1 MTDKNQIELAEP
13 VEDAVIV
20 AGHPRS
26 GTSLACQ
33 IAETAGVTF
42 RKEMGKDA
50 YNKGGYY
57 EMKDAKELSSH
68 ILKKGMNKENTER
81 LNKVAEK
88 LRKQEKP
95 RGLKLVHITAVPYFQ
110 QILKEPRF
118 IFIYRDPREVK
129 SSMFRRGFSE
139 FPVPWAKNNNALLSL
154 LQDQKNS
161 IVISYEDILSKKK
174 SVKKK
179 FGEIGLEINFSP
191 VKSNWRTQKAPKL
204 ALSEKEE
211 KVYKIL
217 KEMKE
222 EH

>member
-1 MTDKNQIELAEP
+1 MTNKDQLELAEP
-13 VEDAVIV
+13 VEDVVLV

-33 IAETAGVTF
+33 VAETAGVTF

-68 ILKKGMNKENTER
+68 ILKNGMNKKNTKR

-88 LRKQEKP
+88 LREQEKP
-95 RGLKLVHITAVPYFQ
+95 RGLKLVHMPAIPYFQ
-110 QILKEPRF
+110 QIMKEPKF
-118 IFIYRDPREVK
+118 VFIYRNPREVK

-154 LQDQKNS
+154 HQDQEKS
-161 IVISYEDILSKKK
+161 IVVSYEDIMKKK
-174 SVKKK
+174 ESVKQK
-179 FGEIGLEINFSP
+179 FKEIDLDVDFSP
-191 VKSNWRTQKAPKL
+191 VKEGWRTQKAPKL
-204 ALSEKEE
+204 GLSEKEE

-217 KEMKE
+217 KEMNEK
-222 EH
+222 